1 MSDSSQPRSLRRL
14 TVATQLYPSKDIL
27 FTPQAFWFGE
37 NHAPLL
43 GWYHPARKRDLGG
56 SRQCG
61 VVLCPPFGHEYMV
74 SYLSYKH
81 LANTLA
87 KAGFDVLF
95 FDYNNSGDSANL
107 DGDRVAIWQSNIRA
121 AAAQLRQIA
130 GIEHISLFGLRLGA
144 LLAASVAKD
153 IQASALVMLAPAV
166 SGRAYCRE
174 LQVLRN
180 MSALQSTPTAP
191 LGSAHQSAQTE
202 QTDSEKKISDDELT
216 GYEFSADMRSSIG
229 KLDMLKMPIPEMPV
243 LIISRDDVAGQEE
256 KLANTWS
263 QSNPHLHFS
272 SSPGY
277 ADMMRP
283 DAHDTKVPDEIW
295 LEVAAW
301 LTPLFEIQSAPANDE
316 INLETAI
323 TLQIQ
328 AQTITENLV
337 SFEEMVGVVSR
348 PVIPAS
354 QNLPAVLLTNIGANH
369 RVGNHQLYVNLA
381 RELAAAGFTV
391 LRFDKAGIGYSK
403 ATPEGK
409 ENDVY
414 ANGGVN
420 DLRSAMQFMRIAFG
434 SEHFVVG
441 GLCSGAYFC
450 YLAALEESSVKG
462 VILMNQLVYHW
473 NEGDSLEARRK
484 DSIKSTH
491 FYVKAIRNLH
501 TWKRVLRGDVQF
513 RQIFVKLSQRIS
525 KRLHILSQAL
535 ITKFVESHHFLGKV
549 ARQFRQMEA
558 RGTEIL
564 MIMDAGDSSVD
575 LMTENFGRHG
585 VLLGKSPRVRLAIL
599 KGADHTFTPR
609 WAQKDV
615 ITLITTH
622 LQKRFQTVA
631 ANAEK

>member
-1 MSDSSQPRSLRRL
+1 
-14 TVATQLYPSKDIL
+14 VATQLYPSKDIL

-37 NHAPLL
+37 SHAPLL

-95 FDYNNSGDSANL
+95 FDYNNSGDSADL
-107 DGDRVAIWQSNIRA
+107 DGDKVAIWQSNIRA

-130 GIEHISLFGLRLGA
+130 GLEQVSLFGLRLGA
-144 LLAASVAKD
+144 LLAASVATD
-153 IQASALVMLAPAV
+153 IQASALIMLAPAV

-180 MSALQSTPTAP
+180 MSALQSTS
-191 LGSAHQSAQTE
+191 SADAAEPSASADNVESGKQ
-202 QTDSEKKISDDELT
+202 ISDDELT
-216 GYEFSADMRSSIG
+216 GYEFSAEMRSSVG
-229 KLDMLKMPIPEMPV
+229 KLDMLKMPAPEMPV
-243 LIISRDDVAGQEE
+243 LIIARDDLTGQEE
-256 KLANTWS
+256 KLANTWN
-263 QSNPHLHFS
+263 QSNTHLHLS

-277 ADMMRP
+277 ADMMKP
-283 DAHDTKVPDEIW
+283 DAHDTKVPEEIW

-301 LTPLFEIQSAPANDE
+301 ISPLFDIQPAPANDE

-323 TLQIQ
+323 TLQMQ

-337 SFEEMVGVVSR
+337 SFEELVGVVSR
-348 PVIPAS
+348 PAS
-354 QNLPAVLLTNIGANH
+354 PVSQSLPTVLLANIGANH
-369 RVGNHQLYVNLA
+369 RVGNHQLYVKLA
-381 RELAAAGFTV
+381 RDLAAAGFTV

-403 ATPEGK
+403 PTPEGK

-420 DLRSAMQFMRIAFG
+420 DMRSAMQFMRIAFG
-434 SEHFVVG
+434 SDHFVVG

-450 YLAALEESSVKG
+450 YLTALEEASVKG

-484 DSIKSTH
+484 ESIKSTH

-513 RQIFVKLSQRIS
+513 RQIFVKLSQRVT
-525 KRLHILSQAL
+525 KRLHILSQAF
-535 ITKFVESHHFLGKV
+535 ITKFVESHHFLGKI

-558 RGTEIL
+558 RGIEIL

-585 VLLGKSPRVRLAIL
+585 VLLGKSPRIRLEIL

-609 WAQKDV
+609 WAQKHV
-615 ITLITTH
+615 TNLITTH
-622 LQKRFQTVA
+622 LQKRFQA
-631 ANAEK
+631 ASANAER

>member
-1 MSDSSQPRSLRRL
+1 M
-14 TVATQLYPSKDIL
+14 ATQLYPSKDIL

-37 NHAPLL
+37 SHAPLL

-107 DGDRVAIWQSNIRA
+107 DGDRVVIWQSNILA

-130 GIEHISLFGLRLGA
+130 GIEQITLFGLRLGA
-144 LLAASVAKD
+144 LLAASIAKD

-180 MSALQSTPTAP
+180 MSALQSTSAAAPAASAEPAATA
-191 LGSAHQSAQTE
+191 E
-202 QTDSEKKISDDELT
+202 KNESEKQISDDELT
-216 GYEFSADMRSSIG
+216 GYEFSTEMRSSIG
-229 KLDMLKMPIPEMPV
+229 KLDMLKMPAPDIPV

-256 KLANTWS
+256 KLANSWS
-263 QSNPHLHFS
+263 QSNPHLHLS

-277 ADMMRP
+277 AGMMKP

-301 LTPLFEIQSAPANDE
+301 LTPLFEIQPAPANDD

-323 TLQIQ
+323 TLKISGQ
-328 AQTITENLV
+328 AITENLV
-337 SFEEMVGVVSR
+337 SFEELVGVVSR
-348 PVIPAS
+348 PVSRAS
-354 QNLPAVLLTNIGANH
+354 QTLPTVLLTNIGANH
-369 RVGNHQLYVNLA
+369 RVGNHQLYVKLA
-381 RELAAAGFTV
+381 RDLAAAGFTV

-403 ATPEGK
+403 PTSEGK

-420 DLRSAMQFMRIAFG
+420 DIRSAMQFMRIAFG

-450 YLAALEESSVKG
+450 YLTALEEASVKG

-484 DSIKSTH
+484 ESIKSTH

-501 TWKRVLRGDVQF
+501 TWKRVLRGDIQF
-513 RQIFVKLSQRIS
+513 RQIFVKLSRRVT
-525 KRLHILSQAL
+525 KRLHILSQAF

-549 ARQFRQMEA
+549 ARQFKQMEA
-558 RGTEIL
+558 RGIEIL

-585 VLLGKSPRVRLAIL
+585 VLLGKSPRIKLEIL

-609 WAQKDV
+609 WAQKHV
-615 ITLITTH
+615 VNLITTH
-622 LQKRFQTVA
+622 LQKRFQA
-631 ANAEK
+631 ASANAEK

>member
-1 MSDSSQPRSLRRL
+1 
-14 TVATQLYPSKDIL
+14 
-27 FTPQAFWFGE
+27 
-37 NHAPLL
+37 
-43 GWYHPARKRDLGG
+43 
-56 SRQCG
+56 
-61 VVLCPPFGHEYMV
+61 MV

-107 DGDRVAIWQSNIRA
+107 DGDRVAIWQSNISA
-121 AAAQLRQIA
+121 AATQLRQIA
-130 GIEHISLFGLRLGA
+130 GIEHIALFGLRLGA
-144 LLAASVAKD
+144 LLAASVATD

-180 MSALQSTPTAP
+180 MSSLHSTSAAAPAEQSTPAEK
-191 LGSAHQSAQTE
+191 TE
-202 QTDSEKKISDDELT
+202 PEQQISDDEIT
-216 GYEFSADMRSSIG
+216 GYEFSAEMRSSIG
-229 KLDMLKMPIPEMPV
+229 KLDMLKMPAPDMPV
-243 LIISRDDVAGQEE
+243 LIMSRDDVAGQEE
-256 KLANTWS
+256 KLANSWN
-263 QSNPHLHFS
+263 QSNPHLHLS

-277 ADMMRP
+277 ADMMKP
-283 DAHDTKVPDEIW
+283 DAHDTKVPEEIW

-301 LTPLFEIQSAPANDE
+301 LAPLFDIQPVPINE
-316 INLETAI
+316 KINLETAI
-323 TLQIQ
+323 TLQID
-328 AQTITENLV
+328 AQVITENLV

-348 PVIPAS
+348 PVNS
-354 QNLPAVLLTNIGANH
+354 VSLTLPTVLLTNIGANH
-369 RVGNHQLYVNLA
+369 RVGNHQLYVKLA
-381 RELAAAGFTV
+381 RELAANGFTV

-420 DLRSAMQFMRIAFG
+420 DMRSAMQFMRIAFG
-434 SEHFVVG
+434 SELFVIG

-450 YLAALEESSVKG
+450 YLTAMEEASVKG
-462 VILMNQLVYHW
+462 IILMNQLVYHW

-484 DSIKSTH
+484 ESIKSTH

-501 TWKRVLRGDVQF
+501 TWKRVLRGEIQF
-513 RQIFVKLSQRIS
+513 RQIFVRLSQRVT
-525 KRLHILSQAL
+525 KRLHILSQAF
-535 ITKFVESHHFLGKV
+535 ITKFIESHHFLGKV

-585 VLLGKSPRVRLAIL
+585 VLLGKSPRVRLEIL

-609 WAQKDV
+609 WAQKRV
-615 ITLITTH
+615 ISVITTH
-622 LQKRFQTVA
+622 LQKRFQA
-631 ANAEK
+631 ASANVEK